1 MKRRETLNFKVGHVG
16 IGSQYPVTLQSMT
29 NTDTKD
35 TEQTL
40 KQIRMLA
47 TEGIEIIRVALPEK
61 EAVESFKR
69 ICLESPLPVVADI
82 HFDYRLALEA
92 IEAGASALRINPGN
106 IGSRDKGEPVVK

>member
-35 TEQTL
+35 TEKTL

-61 EAVESFKR
+61 EAVESF
-69 ICLESPLPVVADI
+69 
-82 HFDYRLALEA
+82 
-92 IEAGASALRINPGN
+92 
-106 IGSRDKGEPVVK
+106 